1 METENPTLLAPP
13 PIGKLPAEALTT
25 LVASKPPDSPLCG
38 SVLVLIQ
45 FDVCEEIRL
54 DQLRQILG
62 ARTADASFKHSAP
75 GYVRYQRPPVEEV
88 LEPLVLESGERLEG
102 DIRYFDYGVV
112 SVVFELP
119 FSGDWDKL
127 VQLSSRWV
135 WDTNFEALAT
145 RIVQQ
150 KLERAA
156 PALVK
161 PYKLRPENLSDGADW
176 LQEDYFIFHLR
187 EIAGAPS
194 AADLLASHS
203 NYISQIVRGETQPL
217 SDGERQ
223 EILQSRISYYPS
235 DLAVI
240 GWNAA
245 FIYDTASGAE
255 TAIQLLQYANS
266 QLLEFRHYD
275 DLLTRQLEGVYAFLD
290 KGGRGMWSRWRT
302 ARAASKLHT
311 VLLDVSELTER
322 ADNAIKFLS
331 DMFSARL
338 YKLAALKVGVPDY
351 KDLVQEKL
359 RTAEELYRFM
369 IDEFNQSRAFVLE
382 LMVVVILII
391 ELIWIFRG
399 KPI

>member
-1 METENPTLLAPP
+1 MEAENTTVLAPP
-13 PIGKLPAEALTT
+13 QPAAAKVPPEALPT
-25 LVASKPPDSPLCG
+25 LVSTKPPDAPLCG

-54 DQLRQILG
+54 DQLRDILG
-62 ARTADASFKHSAP
+62 ARTTATTFKHSAP
-75 GYVRYQRPPVEEV
+75 GYVRYQRPPIEEP
-88 LEPLVLESGERLEG
+88 LEPLVLESGEGLQGE
-102 DIRYFDYGVV
+102 IRYFDYGIV

-135 WDTNFEALAT
+135 WDTNFESLAT
-145 RIVQQ
+145 RIIKQ

-161 PYKLRPENLSDGADW
+161 PYISEWLR
-176 LQEDYFIFHLR
+176 EDYFIFHLR
-187 EIAGAPS
+187 EIAGSPS
-194 AADLLASHS
+194 ANDLLAKQGP
-203 NYISQIVRGETQPL
+203 YIAQVVRGESQTL

-223 EILQSRISYYPS
+223 EILQSRISYYAN

-245 FIYDTASGAE
+245 FIYDTPSGAE

-275 DLLTRQLEGVYAFLD
+275 DLLSRELENVYAFLD
-290 KGGRGMWSRWRT
+290 RGGHSMWSRWRT
-302 ARAASKLHT
+302 ARAASKLLT
-311 VLLDVSELTER
+311 VLIDVGELTER

-338 YKLAALKVGVPDY
+338 YKLAAQKVGVPDY
-351 KDLVQEKL
+351 KDLVQQKL

-369 IDEFNQSRAFVLE
+369 VDQFNQSRAFVLE